1 MYRVYFVLQLVQM
14 NNKFYGENQDCPL
27 DLNHKPDKTPFKTLI
42 IFSKPIINNFICMIL
57 LYTPYLE
64 FLLMLFLY
72 MLCLEKNNLKASLRF
87 CKLLTTSDMSEVI
100 DCCALV
106 Q

>member
-1 MYRVYFVLQLVQM
+1 M

-57 LYTPYLE
+57 LYTHIGPE
-64 FLLMLFLY
+64 VNFTPKKFSSHQT
-72 MLCLEKNNLKASLRF
+72 AIFR
-87 CKLLTTSDMSEVI
+87 LLTSWEHEQVKLIIFLGMDPSVMK
-100 DCCALV
+100 
-106 Q
+106 